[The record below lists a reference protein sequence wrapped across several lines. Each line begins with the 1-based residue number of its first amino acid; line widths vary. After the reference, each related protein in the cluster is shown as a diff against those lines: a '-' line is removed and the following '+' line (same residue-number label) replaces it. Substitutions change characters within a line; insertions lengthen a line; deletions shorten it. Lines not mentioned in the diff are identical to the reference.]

1 MRAGTPLAVLF
12 DFGGVIWNMRWDVAR
27 ALEDEHALPR
37 GSILETLYRCDA
49 WQEVER
55 GRGDREAWLAAAH
68 GELERRAGRALP
80 PIHEQ
85 WRAAGGPIAENVALI
100 RSLRPSYRLGVLSNA
115 DRTLRSRLGDGL
127 GIAGLFDDIVCSAEV
142 GCAKPEPEIYG
153 LACRR
158 LGVAPETCVFVD
170 DHAPNV
176 EAARAL
182 GMRGVLYRVDRGD
195 DLRVLLAGAGVGVR
209 RE

>member
-1 MRAGTPLAVLF
+1 MGAGTPLAVLF

-27 ALEDEHALPR
+27 ALEDEHGLPR
-37 GSILETLYRCDA
+37 GSIFETLYRCDA

-55 GRGDREAWLAAAH
+55 GRGDREAWLASAH
-68 GELERRAGRALP
+68 GELERLAGRALP

-85 WRAAGGPIAENVALI
+85 WRAAGVPIAENVALI

-158 LGVAPETCVFVD
+158 LGVAPEACVFVD

-195 DLRVLLAGAGVGVR
+195 DLRVLLAGVGVAVR
-209 RE
+209 WE